1 MRVMGGSVLAALL
14 CAGVGVAA
22 GSQGL
27 AGRKTLSQYDQVGA
41 EVNGTL
47 DIALLQRYLTE
58 THSNTFSFLRWDT
71 DGHQYLDMVRFLDG
85 GHQRSEGGRRG
96 AA

>member
-1 MRVMGGSVLAALL
+1 MDGSVLAALL
-14 CAGVGVAA
+14 CAVGVAA

-27 AGRKTLSQYDQVGA
+27 AGRKTLSQYDQVGP

-47 DIALLQRYLTE
+47 DIALL
-58 THSNTFSFLRWDT
+58 D
-71 DGHQYLDMVRFLDG
+71 
-85 GHQRSEGGRRG
+85 G

>member
-1 MRVMGGSVLAALL
+1 M
-14 CAGVGVAA
+14 
-22 GSQGL
+22 
-27 AGRKTLSQYDQVGA
+27 
-41 EVNGTL
+41 
-47 DIALLQRYLTE
+47 LQRYLTE